1 MSWYEFFKVPFRAV
15 ARHGYGARAV
25 GAENIPASGPVIL
38 AGNHI
43 GAADTFVMPALI
55 KRKVVFPAKAE
66 MFSGKGGFI
75 NKVIAWFL
83 KAVGQVPLDRSGGRA
98 SADGLGPILEVL
110 KGGAVAGIFPEGTR
124 SPDGRLYKGKTGVA
138 RLALASGAPVIPVGV
153 RDSQF
158 TGKKLGIPWADHPVI
173 TFGKPLDFSAYS
185 WGENDR
191 EVLRWTT
198 DEIMA
203 AIQQLTGQVYVDAYA
218 TSVKYGG
225 MTEEEAQRR
234 TRSRPGGG
242 PAPLRPA
249 PAEPAVEPPADE
261 AADGGDGAPAS
272 EQTPGQTAT
281 S

>member
-1 MSWYEFFKVPFRAV
+1 MSWYEFFKVPFRAFV
-15 ARHGYGARAV
+15 RVGYGAKAV
-25 GAENIPASGPVIL
+25 GADNIPATGPVIL

-66 MFSGKGGFI
+66 MFTGKGGPL

-98 SADGLGPILEVL
+98 SADGLGPILGVL
-110 KGGAVAGIFPEGTR
+110 NDGGVAGIFPEGTR

-138 RLALASGAPVIPVGV
+138 RLALSSGAPVVPVAS
-153 RDSQF
+153 RNSQF
-158 TGKKLGIPWADHPVI
+158 SGKRLGIPWADHPVI
-173 TFGKPLDFSAYS
+173 TYGKPLDFSEYA
-185 WGENDR
+185 WGVNDR
-191 EVLRWTT
+191 TVLRWVT

-225 MTEEEAQRR
+225 MSEEEAQRR
-234 TRSRPGGG
+234 IKSRPGGG
-242 PAPLRPA
+242 PAPLPPVA
-249 PAEPAVEPPADE
+249 AGHDSSDAASTNDAEH
-261 AADGGDGAPAS
+261 GAPAPQAAPEAS
-272 EQTPGQTAT
+272 
-281 S
+281 